1 MLLVFKIVES
11 LQCVL
16 KVLFKT
22 TNKFNNYFR
31 FKNPVFERSNRIYK
45 FSSRG
50 CTASFIGKTDRY
62 RKVQVSEHQ
71 GVSQKTGKPVKGTLL
86 TSVRGQMLLCD
97 HQVAWENFKIIVS
110 LANLLKEINQPFIG
124 IKPLLF

>member
-1 MLLVFKIVES
+1 M
-11 LQCVL
+11 
-16 KVLFKT
+16 
-22 TNKFNNYFR
+22 
-31 FKNPVFERSNRIYK
+31 ERSNRIYK